1 MVGWVS
7 FRLSLEQQLANLQ
20 LANLSLQL
28 ANLPGPTELETH
40 LAVRP
45 LNLVLHHV
53 ESYFGIVWGYFGT
66 LCVILG
72 ISFLDHVYFKNFL
85 FR

>member
-20 LANLSLQL
+20 M

-40 LAVRP
+40 LDVRP
-45 LNLVLHHV
+45 LNFSWSHTMSKLFWYTLCLFWYILC
-53 ESYFGIVWGYFGT
+53 YFGNSIFRV
-66 LCVILG
+66 C
-72 ISFLDHVYFKNFL
+72 L
-85 FR
+85 F